1 MMKDFLENPCKC
13 VEVERTE
20 PADLTGKKK
29 REAFHIRPSGAVCKP
44 PYAAPGGNFR
54 GGER

>member
-1 MMKDFLENPCKC
+1 MMKDFLDNPCKC